1 MITDERITAYINS
14 LDSGD
19 GEILDAIQ
27 KEAVESFV
35 PIIRRET
42 AALLK
47 TMVAMK
53 QPVRILEVGTAVGY
67 SALLMTRVMPADA
80 HITTIEKFEKR
91 IPIAKANFAKA
102 GAEDKITLLEGD
114 AGEILASLTGEYEV
128 RFYLL
133 DLLGQLENFL
143 HRE

>member
-47 TMVAMK
+47 TMVA
-53 QPVRILEVGTAVGY
+53 
-67 SALLMTRVMPADA
+67 
-80 HITTIEKFEKR
+80 
-91 IPIAKANFAKA
+91 
-102 GAEDKITLLEGD
+102 
-114 AGEILASLTGEYEV
+114 
-128 RFYLL
+128 
-133 DLLGQLENFL
+133 
-143 HRE
+143 